1 MKSVTHIECESVV
14 CVLFAAASDQEM
26 VHTYNG
32 LSDVSSQPKITRL
45 CLVYQTTDALL
56 FSGGSA
62 SATATFGAREG

>member
-32 LSDVSSQPKITRL
+32 LSDVSSQPKITHCL

-56 FSGGSA
+56 SSGGSA
-62 SATATFGAREG
+62 SATATFGA